1 MEDIKNIVRKLT
13 EYNIRFEEN
22 VLLKNRTWIKTGGIA
37 SLFVTPVSV
46 DELVEIIDIFK
57 KENVG
62 FEIVGH
68 TSNLYYLDDYNPTAI
83 VSTNKIKSFREK
95 NNYIECECGVPTST
109 ISRYCVEKGFTGY
122 SGLVNL
128 PGTVGAAI
136 CNNSSCFECSLSE
149 HLIDA
154 TFYDLDKNEIKHLVP
169 SDLNFTYR
177 SSNIKMGK
185 LNGVLLTL
193 RLDKKQGVIKEE
205 KTKAEEATIIRKRT
219 QEAPAYTLGSV
230 YAGLIPQNDILAK
243 IAVGG
248 GKILRLCNLY
258 TKKRYIK
265 FVLTLYGF
273 SDIKD
278 FVSEKVINTF
288 KWLPNRNDK
297 YEKFQRYCAFINKA
311 YKDPKLE
318 IEIRDGNR

>member
-1 MEDIKNIVRKLT
+1 MPIIGMGLSRMNTEIRSTIKYIVSSLRLNMDIINCNFHIIIWKDDKDRSFDKELIELILKGILIMGDIKNIVRKLT

-22 VLLKNRTWIKTGGIA
+22 VLLKNRTWIKTGGVA
-37 SLFVTPVSV
+37 SLFITPVSV

-57 KENVG
+57 KDNVG

-83 VSTNKIKSFREK
+83 VATNKIKSFREK
-95 NNYIECECGVPTST
+95 ANYIECECGVPTST

-154 TFYDLDKNEIKHLVP
+154 TFYDLDKNEIIHLVP
-169 SDLNFTYR
+169 SDFNFAYR
-177 SSNIKMGK
+177 SSKIKTGK

-193 RLDKKQGVIKEE
+193 KLDKKQGVIKEE
-205 KTKAEEATIIRKRT
+205 KAKAEEATI
-219 QEAPAYTLGSV
+219 
-230 YAGLIPQNDILAK
+230 
-243 IAVGG
+243 
-248 GKILRLCNLY
+248 
-258 TKKRYIK
+258 
-265 FVLTLYGF
+265 
-273 SDIKD
+273 
-278 FVSEKVINTF
+278 
-288 KWLPNRNDK
+288 
-297 YEKFQRYCAFINKA
+297 CAFINKA
-311 YKDPKLE
+311 YKEPKLE
-318 IEIRDGNR
+318 IEIRDGNRKFR